1 MIKSN
6 NSQLL
11 GQTLK
16 NAGLIS
22 FSQIQVALTDGEYNQ
37 HLLFGE
43 ILALRGWIKQQTADF
58 FADEWQP
65 LIEENT
71 RYPLGY
77 YLVKA
82 GLLTGEQTYLILEE
96 QKQLWIKFGSI
107 AIVKGLISQDTLDFF
122 LDNLFPGMSSEPPAI
137 GARRTPQP
145 EASVNKDSN
154 TTEQDIDYEDI
165 PWID

>member
-1 MIKSN
+1 MVQSRSK
-6 NSQLL
+6 LL

-16 NAGLIS
+16 KAGLIS
-22 FSQIQVALTDGEYNQ
+22 FSQIQVALADGKYNQ

-43 ILALRGWIKQQTADF
+43 ILALRGWVKQQTADF
-58 FADEWQP
+58 FADEWQF
-65 LIEENT
+65 LIEHHE

-82 GLLTGEQTYLILEE
+82 GLLTGEQAYSILEE

-107 AIVKGLISQDTLDFF
+107 AIVKGLITEDTLDFF
-122 LDNLFPGMSSEPPAI
+122 LDNLFPGVSSQSPAI
-137 GARRTPQP
+137 GAKYIPR
-145 EASVNKDSN
+145 EVNLDNAIEK
-154 TTEQDIDYEDI
+154 EIDYDDI

>member
-1 MIKSN
+1 MVESKSK
-6 NSQLL
+6 LL

-16 NAGLIS
+16 KADLIS
-22 FSQIQVALTDGEYNQ
+22 FSQIQVALIDKEYDRN
-37 HLLFGE
+37 LLFGE

-65 LIEENT
+65 LIEHHK

-82 GLLTGEQTYLILEE
+82 GLLTGEQTYSILEE

-107 AIVKGLISQDTLDFF
+107 AMVKGLITKDTLNFF
-122 LDNLFPGMSSEPPAI
+122 LDNLFPGVSSKPPAI
-137 GARRTPQP
+137 GAKYIRQEEVSLNNTI
-145 EASVNKDSN
+145 NK
-154 TTEQDIDYEDI
+154 EEIDYDDI
-165 PWID
+165 PWIH

>member
-1 MIKSN
+1 MVKSD
-6 NSQLL
+6 NSELL

-16 NAGLIS
+16 KASLIS
-22 FSQIQVALTDGEYNQ
+22 CSQIQVALIDGEYDRN
-37 HLLFGE
+37 LLFGE

-65 LIEENT
+65 LIEHNK

-82 GLLTGEQTYLILEE
+82 GLLTREQTYSILEE

-107 AIVKGLISQDTLDFF
+107 AIVRGLITKNTLDFF
-122 LDNLFPGMSSEPPAI
+122 LDSLFPGVSLESPAI
-137 GARRTPQP
+137 GAKYKNQQ
-145 EASVNKDSN
+145 EVSVDNKIN
-154 TTEQDIDYEDI
+154 EEKVDYDDI

>member
-1 MIKSN
+1 MEKFN
-6 NSQLL
+6 NSKLL

-16 NAGLIS
+16 KAGLIS
-22 FSQIQVALTDGEYNQ
+22 LPQIQVALTDGKYNQ
-37 HLLFGE
+37 NLLFGE

-58 FADEWQP
+58 FADEWQ
-65 LIEENT
+65 LSIENSE

-107 AIVKGLISQDTLDFF
+107 AIVKGFITKDTLDFF
-122 LDNLFPGMSSEPPAI
+122 LDNLFPGVSSEPPAI
-137 GARRTPQP
+137 GAKCIPQKV
-145 EASVNKDSN
+145 ESVEN
-154 TTEQDIDYEDI
+154 TSEEETIDYDDI